1 MAVVWSVEWDLVV
14 FLLIAAITIIAA
26 LAVIWSKEIVRSV
39 MWLSLVF
46 VGVGATYILLGSEYL
61 GIIQI
66 LIYVGAVSVLMLFG
80 IMLTKRHLVG
90 DEHDE

>member
-66 LIYVGAVSVLMLFG
+66 LIYVGALSVLMLFG
-80 IMLTKRHLVG
+80 IMLTKRSLLG
-90 DEHDE
+90 SDRYE

>member
-46 VGVGATYILLGSEYL
+46 VGVGATYILLGSSIWASYR
-61 GIIQI
+61 
-66 LIYVGAVSVLMLFG
+66 S
-80 IMLTKRHLVG
+80 
-90 DEHDE
+90 

>member
-46 VGVGATYILLGSEYL
+46 VGVGAT
-61 GIIQI
+61 
-66 LIYVGAVSVLMLFG
+66 
-80 IMLTKRHLVG
+80 
-90 DEHDE
+90 